1 MTTHGEGMVPS
12 SVATRSQSFVLKGR
26 RLREVRG
33 MLKVPMTLFFPE
45 IFSLPYVQTN
55 SNRRKIPKN
64 LKLGFFRALKCSYFV
79 VKVPRELVTN

>member
-1 MTTHGEGMVPS
+1 
-12 SVATRSQSFVLKGR
+12 
-26 RLREVRG
+26 

-64 LKLGFFRALKCSYFV
+64 LKIGFFRALKCSYFV

>member
-1 MTTHGEGMVPS
+1 M
-12 SVATRSQSFVLKGR
+12 F
-26 RLREVRG
+26 
-33 MLKVPMTLFFPE
+33 KVPMTLFFPE

-55 SNRRKIPKN
+55 SSRRKIPTKN

>member
-1 MTTHGEGMVPS
+1 
-12 SVATRSQSFVLKGR
+12 
-26 RLREVRG
+26 

-55 SNRRKIPKN
+55 SSRRKIPTKN
-64 LKLGFFRALKCSYFV
+64 LKLGFFRALKCSYCV